1 MIEFQ
6 LLDIWSKFL
15 RKVMYSITHRLAR
28 AVKKVA
34 KLNIVFT
41 AGRLVGSWKKPILQ
55 HVLCRIS
62 HILPGRTWWQT
73 SHVAGG
79 CVPTGPGHPLCLRL
93 TH

>member
-41 AGRLVGSWKKPILQ
+41 AGRLVGS
-55 HVLCRIS
+55 
-62 HILPGRTWWQT
+62 
-73 SHVAGG
+73 
-79 CVPTGPGHPLCLRL
+79 
-93 TH
+93 